1 MSKCYCEDHNLELR
15 GIRGPRWPVDPTK
28 YTFHLC
34 YRCGREWSEKEKPIE
49 IKPIKI
55 KSTSVPVRKVKGF
68 AVYKIMD
75 GVVGL
80 EPQ

>member
-1 MSKCYCEDHNLELR
+1 MNKCYCEDHNLELR
-15 GIRGPRWPVDPTK
+15 GMNGPRWPVDTTK

-34 YRCGREWSEKEKPIE
+34 YCCGRMWSEKEKPIQL
-49 IKPIKI
+49 KPIK
-55 KSTSVPVRKVKGF
+55 STLVPIRKTKGF

-75 GVVGL
+75 GVLGM